1 MVMVTDTCVA
11 VVAVIITA
19 GVEAAGITMDG
30 GVAVIADGVECKQ

>member
-1 MVMVTDTCVA
+1 MVMDMDTCVA
-11 VVAVIITA
+11 VVAVIIMA